1 MRVLTAALA
10 ATILTGG
17 AGLAAGSVLA
27 QVAPMTNT
35 KPAPPPAVNTAA
47 DTAADP
53 YIWLEDKDGAKP
65 LAWVEA
71 ENAKTLPRLQNDPR
85 YKSFYAEALAIAAAK
100 DRIPMPDQRF
110 GRIYNFW
117 RDAEHPQ
124 GIWRW
129 TSEAGYAQ
137 ADPVWTTALDLDAL
151 SKAEGKKWVWKGA
164 TCLQPDERLCL
175 VSLSEGGEDAV
186 SYREFDLQTGQF
198 VAHGFALSTS
208 KQGASWV
215 DKDTLLVARDWGAG
229 SMTASGYPFVV
240 KEVKR
245 GQPLSAAR
253 EIFRGEASDQL
264 GTYASVMTDGQGNR
278 ITMIQRRPT
287 FFGGEKHVITPT
299 GLVKLDVPDRVF
311 PSGMVDGQV
320 IFSTSEAWGQIPAG
334 AIASAPLAEV
344 RKGRFTPT
352 LVFAPTDRQS
362 VDGVSVTRDHVVASV
377 YDNVRGRAMVFT
389 HGKAGWTSRAVAL
402 PDNASVDVASTTDRS
417 NATFV
422 QVTGFLA
429 PTTLWTLDAGPGGV
443 PKQIKALPAKFD
455 ASRDVVE
462 QFEAV
467 STDGTKIPYFIVHRK
482 DVPVDG
488 TTPTIMT
495 AYGGFESS
503 MTPYYSGVMG
513 KLWLERGGSFVLANI
528 RGGGEFGPK
537 WHDAGRKT
545 KRQIIYDDFAA
556 VGQDLIARK
565 LTSPATLGIYGGSNG
580 GLLMGVEFNQH
591 PDLWKA
597 VTIQVPLLDMIRYEQ
612 IAAGASWVDEYGSVK
627 IPAEK
632 AFLETISPYQNI
644 KRGGAYPEPYIW
656 TTTKDDR
663 VGPQH
668 ARKFAARLKEYGLPY
683 LFYED
688 TAGGHSGDADI
699 EQGARMQA
707 LQMTYFAQKLMGPA
721 K

>member
-1 MRVLTAALA
+1 MRVLASMLA
-10 ATILTGG
+10 ATILGGG
-17 AGLAAGSVLA
+17 AGLASGPALA
-27 QVAPMTNT
+27 QVAPMTQTN
-35 KPAPPPAVNTAA
+35 
-47 DTAADP
+47 TAADP

-71 ENAKTLPRLQNDPR
+71 ENARTLPRLQNDPR
-85 YKSFYAEALAIAAAK
+85 YKTFYAEALAIAAAK
-100 DRIPMPDQRF
+100 DRIPMPNQLF
-110 GRIYNFW
+110 GRLYNFW

-137 ADPVWTTALDLDAL
+137 AEPVWTTALDLDAL

-164 TCLQPDERLCL
+164 SCLPPEEQLCL
-175 VSLSEGGEDAV
+175 VALSEGGEDAV
-186 SYREFDLQTGQF
+186 TYREFDLKAGAF
-198 VAHGFALSTS
+198 VTDGFVLPTS
-208 KQGASWV
+208 KQGATWI
-215 DKDTLLVARDWGAG
+215 DADTLMVSRDWGAG

-240 KEVKR
+240 KAVKR
-245 GQPLSAAR
+245 GQPLTAAR
-253 EIFRGEASDQL
+253 EIFRGVPSDQL
-264 GTYASVMTDGQGNR
+264 GSYADVMTDGQGHR
-278 ITMIQRRPT
+278 VTMIQRRET
-287 FFGGEKHVITPT
+287 FFGGDKHIVTPT
-299 GLVKLDVPDRVF
+299 GLVKLDVPARVF
-311 PSGMVDGQV
+311 PVGMVDGQV
-320 IFSTSEAWGQIPAG
+320 IFSTSEAWGAIPAG
-334 AIASAPLAEV
+334 AIASAPLTEV
-344 RKGRFTPT
+344 SKGRFTPT
-352 LVFAPTDRQS
+352 LVFAPTARQS

-377 YDNVRGRAMVFT
+377 YDNVRGRAVVFT
-389 HGKAGWTSRAVAL
+389 PAKTGAKTGWTSRAVAL

-417 NATFV
+417 NVLFV
-422 QVTGFLA
+422 QVTSFLD
-429 PTTLWTLDAGPGGV
+429 PTTLWSLDAGPGGV
-443 PKQIKALPAKFD
+443 PKQVKALPAKFD
-455 ASRDVVE
+455 ASNAVVE
-462 QFEAV
+462 QFEAT
-467 STDGTKIPYFIVHRK
+467 SKDGTKVPYFVVHRK
-482 DVPVDG
+482 GVALDG
-488 TTPTIMT
+488 KTPTIMT

-503 MTPYYSGVMG
+503 MTPYYSGVTG
-513 KLWLERGGSFVLANI
+513 KLWIERGGSFVLANI

-545 KRQIIYDDFAA
+545 KRQVIYDDFAA

-565 LTSPATLGIYGGSNG
+565 LTSPAKLGIYGGSNG

-597 VTIQVPLLDMIRYEQ
+597 VVIQVPLLDMIRYEQ
-612 IAAGASWVDEYGSVK
+612 IAAGASWVDEYGSVSV
-627 IPAEK
+627 PAEK

-644 KRGGAYPEPYIW
+644 RKGGAYPEPYIW

-707 LQMTYFAQKLMGPA
+707 LQMTYFAQKLLGPA
-721 K
+721 Q

>member
-1 MRVLTAALA
+1 MRVLASMLA
-10 ATILTGG
+10 ATILSGG
-17 AGLAAGSVLA
+17 AGLAGGPALA
-27 QVAPMTNT
+27 QVAPMTKTN
-35 KPAPPPAVNTAA
+35 
-47 DTAADP
+47 TAADP

-85 YKSFYAEALAIAAAK
+85 YKTFYAEALAIASAK
-100 DRIPMPDQRF
+100 DRIPMPNQMF

-117 RDAEHPQ
+117 RDADHPQ

-137 ADPVWTTALDLDAL
+137 AEPAWTTALDLDAL

-164 TCLQPDERLCL
+164 SCLPPEERLCL
-175 VSLSEGGEDAV
+175 VALSEGGEDAV
-186 SYREFDLQTGQF
+186 SYREFDLKAGQF
-198 VAHGFALSTS
+198 VTDGFVLPTS
-208 KQGASWV
+208 KQGATWI
-215 DKDTLLVARDWGAG
+215 DGDTLLVSRDWGAG

-245 GQPLSAAR
+245 GQPLTAAR

-264 GTYASVMTDGQGNR
+264 GSYADVMTDGQGNR
-278 ITMIQRRPT
+278 FVIIERRQT
-287 FFGGEKHVITPT
+287 FFGGEKHVVIPT
-299 GLVKLDVPDRVF
+299 GLTKLDVPARVF

-320 IFSTSEAWGQIPAG
+320 IFSVGEAWGQIPAG

-352 LVFAPTDRQS
+352 LVFAPTARQS

-377 YDNVRGRAMVFT
+377 YDNVRGRAVVFT
-389 HGKAGWTSRAVAL
+389 HTGAGWTSRAVAL
-402 PDNASVDVASTTDRS
+402 PDNASIDVASTTDRS
-417 NATFV
+417 NALFV
-422 QVTGFLA
+422 QVTSFLQ
-429 PTTLWTLDAGPGGV
+429 PTTLWSLDAGPGGV
-443 PKQIKALPAKFD
+443 PKQVKALPAKFD
-455 ASRDVVE
+455 ASNAVVE
-462 QFEAV
+462 QFEAT
-467 STDGTKIPYFIVHRK
+467 SKDGTKIPYFVVHRK
-482 DVPVDG
+482 GVALDG

-503 MTPYYSGVMG
+503 MTPFYSGVTG
-513 KLWLERGGSFVLANI
+513 KLWIERGGSFVLANI

-545 KRQIIYDDFAA
+545 KRQVIYDDFAA
-556 VGQDLIARK
+556 VGQDLITRK
-565 LTSPATLGIYGGSNG
+565 LTSPAKLGIYGGSNG

-597 VTIQVPLLDMIRYEQ
+597 VVIQVPLLDMIRYEG
-612 IAAGASWVDEYGSVK
+612 IAAGASWVDEYGSVSV
-627 IPAEK
+627 PAEK

-644 KRGGAYPEPYIW
+644 RKGVAYPEPYIW

-699 EQGARMQA
+699 EQGARLQA
-707 LQMTYFAQKLMGPA
+707 LQMTYFAQKLLGPA

>member
-1 MRVLTAALA
+1 MRVLASMLA
-10 ATILTGG
+10 ATILSGG
-17 AGLAAGSVLA
+17 ADLAGGPALA
-27 QVAPMTNT
+27 QVAPMTKTN
-35 KPAPPPAVNTAA
+35 
-47 DTAADP
+47 TAADP

-85 YKSFYAEALAIAAAK
+85 YKTFYAEALAIASAK
-100 DRIPMPDQRF
+100 DRIPMPNQLF

-117 RDAEHPQ
+117 RDADHPQ

-137 ADPVWTTALDLDAL
+137 ADPAWTTTLDLDAL

-164 TCLQPDERLCL
+164 SCLPPEERLCL
-175 VSLSEGGEDAV
+175 VALSEGGEDAV
-186 SYREFDLQTGQF
+186 TYREFDLKAGQF
-198 VAHGFALSTS
+198 VTGGFVLPTS
-208 KQGASWV
+208 KQGATWI
-215 DKDTLLVARDWGAG
+215 DADTLMVSRDWGAG
-229 SMTASGYPFVV
+229 SMTSSGYPFVV

-245 GQPLSAAR
+245 DQPLTAAR

-264 GTYASVMTDGQGNR
+264 GTYADVMTDGQGNR
-278 ITMIQRRPT
+278 VVMIQRRQT
-287 FFGGEKHVITPT
+287 FFGGEKHVVTPA
-299 GLVKLDVPDRVF
+299 GLVKLDVPARVF
-311 PSGMVDGQV
+311 PAGMVDGQV

-344 RKGRFTPT
+344 RKRRFTPT
-352 LVFAPTDRQS
+352 LVFAPTARQS

-377 YDNVRGRAMVFT
+377 YDNVRGRAVVFT
-389 HGKAGWTSRAVAL
+389 HAKNGWTSRAVAL

-417 NATFV
+417 NALFV
-422 QVTGFLA
+422 QVTSFLQ
-429 PTTLWTLDAGPGGV
+429 PTTLWSLDAGPAGV
-443 PKQIKALPAKFD
+443 PKQVKALPAKFD
-455 ASRDVVE
+455 ASNAEVE
-462 QFEAV
+462 QFEAT
-467 STDGTKIPYFIVHRK
+467 SKDGTKIPYFVVHRK
-482 DVPVDG
+482 GVALDG

-503 MTPYYSGVMG
+503 MTPYYSGVTG
-513 KLWLERGGSFVLANI
+513 KLWIERGGSFVLANI

-545 KRQIIYDDFAA
+545 KRQVIYDDFAA

-565 LTSPATLGIYGGSNG
+565 LTSPAKLGIYGGSNG

-597 VTIQVPLLDMIRYEQ
+597 VVIQVPLLDMIRYEG
-612 IAAGASWVDEYGSVK
+612 IAAGASWVDEYGSVSV
-627 IPAEK
+627 PAEK

-644 KRGGAYPEPYIW
+644 RKGVAYPEPYIW

-699 EQGARMQA
+699 EQGARLQA
-707 LQMTYFAQKLMGPA
+707 LQMTYFAQKLLGPA